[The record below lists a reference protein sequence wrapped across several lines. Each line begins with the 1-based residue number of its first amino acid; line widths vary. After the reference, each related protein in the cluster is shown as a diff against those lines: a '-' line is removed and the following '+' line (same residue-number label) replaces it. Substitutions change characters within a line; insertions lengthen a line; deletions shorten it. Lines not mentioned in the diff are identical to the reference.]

1 MRKNYFIRNDI
12 LLKKFINFSSEKS
25 FKNIKVTPVFLIKK
39 YSHKNDIDNYKKKY
53 IQYLNTL
60 TRIQREETV

>member
-39 YSHKNDIDNYKKKY
+39 YSHKNDIDN
-53 IQYLNTL
+53 
-60 TRIQREETV
+60 

>member
-39 YSHKNDIDNYKKKY
+39 IFAQK
-53 IQYLNTL
+53 
-60 TRIQREETV
+60 